1 MRISDGFG
9 TGIDFYA
16 AYVNPINQ
24 QPVFKMKSI
33 VKLLVAGA
41 MLVAGSFVSMAQPG
55 GGRPG
60 GQGGRQ
66 FDPAQMAQR
75 RADMMKETLK
85 LTDAQYAKVL
95 EMYKEESE
103 AMQKQMQ
110 SGERPR
116 MDRET
121 MEKQREE
128 QEKKLKAI
136 LTDEQFKTWTEQQQ
150 NMRRGGFGGPGGP
163 GGPGGGRP
171 PRP

>member
-1 MRISDGFG
+1 
-9 TGIDFYA
+9 
-16 AYVNPINQ
+16 
-24 QPVFKMKSI
+24 MKNVI
-33 VKLLVAGA
+33 KLLVAGV

-121 MEKQREE
+121 MQKQREE
-128 QEKKLKAI
+128 QNKKLKAI
-136 LTDEQFKTWTEQQQ
+136 LTEEQFKTWTEQQQ
-150 NMRRGGFGGPGGP
+150 EMRRGFGGPGGP

>member
-1 MRISDGFG
+1 
-9 TGIDFYA
+9 
-16 AYVNPINQ
+16 
-24 QPVFKMKSI
+24 MKNVI
-33 VKLLVAGA
+33 KLLVAGV

-75 RADMMKETLK
+75 RADMMKESLK

-121 MEKQREE
+121 MQKQREE

-136 LTDEQFKTWTEQQQ
+136 LTEEQFKTWTAQQQ
-150 NMRRGGFGGPGGP
+150 EMRRGFGGP

>member
-1 MRISDGFG
+1 
-9 TGIDFYA
+9 
-16 AYVNPINQ
+16 
-24 QPVFKMKSI
+24 MKNLT
-33 VKLLVAGA
+33 KLLVAGV

-128 QEKKLKAI
+128 QNKKLKAI
-136 LTDEQFKTWTEQQQ
+136 LTEEQFKTWTEQQQ
-150 NMRRGGFGGPGGP
+150 EMRRGFGGP

>member
-1 MRISDGFG
+1 
-9 TGIDFYA
+9 
-16 AYVNPINQ
+16 
-24 QPVFKMKSI
+24 MKNVI
-33 VKLLVAGA
+33 KLLVAGV

-66 FDPAQMAQR
+66 FAPAQMAQR
-75 RADMMKETLK
+75 RADMMKESLK

-121 MEKQREE
+121 MQKKREE

-136 LTDEQFKTWTEQQQ
+136 LTEEQFKTWTAQQQ
-150 NMRRGGFGGPGGP
+150 EMRRGFGGP

>member
-1 MRISDGFG
+1 
-9 TGIDFYA
+9 
-16 AYVNPINQ
+16 
-24 QPVFKMKSI
+24 MKNVI
-33 VKLLVAGA
+33 KLLVAGV

-60 GQGGRQ
+60 GQGGRR

-75 RADMMKETLK
+75 RADMMKESLK

-110 SGERPR
+110 SGERLR

-128 QEKKLKAI
+128 QNKKLKAI
-136 LTDEQFKTWTEQQQ
+136 LTEEQFKTWTEQQQ
-150 NMRRGGFGGPGGP
+150 EMRRGFGGPGGP

>member
-1 MRISDGFG
+1 
-9 TGIDFYA
+9 
-16 AYVNPINQ
+16 
-24 QPVFKMKSI
+24 MKSI

-75 RADMMKETLK
+75 RADQVKEAVK
-85 LTDAQYAKVL
+85 LTDEQYAKVL
-95 EMYKEESE
+95 ALYKEESE

-110 SGERPR
+110 SGQRPQ
-116 MDRET
+116 MDREA
-121 MEKQREE
+121 MQKQREE
-128 QEKKLKAI
+128 QNKKLQAI
-136 LTDEQFKTWTEQQQ
+136 LTPEQFKTWTEAQQ

-171 PRP
+171 RQ

>member
-1 MRISDGFG
+1 
-9 TGIDFYA
+9 
-16 AYVNPINQ
+16 
-24 QPVFKMKSI
+24 MKNLT
-33 VKLLVAGA
+33 KLLVAGV

-128 QEKKLKAI
+128 QNKKLKAI
-136 LTDEQFKTWTEQQQ
+136 LTEEQFKTWTEQQQ
-150 NMRRGGFGGPGGP
+150 EMRRGFGGPGGP

>member
-1 MRISDGFG
+1 
-9 TGIDFYA
+9 
-16 AYVNPINQ
+16 
-24 QPVFKMKSI
+24 MKSI

-41 MLVAGSFVSMAQPG
+41 ILVAGSFVSMAQPG

-116 MDRET
+116 MDREA
-121 MEKQREE
+121 MQKQREE

>member
-1 MRISDGFG
+1 
-9 TGIDFYA
+9 
-16 AYVNPINQ
+16 
-24 QPVFKMKSI
+24 MKNVI
-33 VKLLVAGA
+33 KLLVAGV

-75 RADMMKETLK
+75 RADMMKESLK

-110 SGERPR
+110 SGERPL

-128 QEKKLKAI
+128 QNKKLKAI
-136 LTDEQFKTWTEQQQ
+136 LTEEQFKTWTAQQQ
-150 NMRRGGFGGPGGP
+150 EMRRGFGGPGGP

>member
-1 MRISDGFG
+1 
-9 TGIDFYA
+9 
-16 AYVNPINQ
+16 
-24 QPVFKMKSI
+24 MKN
-33 VKLLVAGA
+33 VMKLLVAGM

-75 RADMMKETLK
+75 RADMMKETVK
-85 LTDAQYAKVL
+85 LTDEQYAKVL
-95 EMYKEESE
+95 ALYKEESE

-128 QEKKLKAI
+128 QNKKLQAI
-136 LTDEQFKTWTEQQQ
+136 LTEEQFKTWTEQQQ
-150 NMRRGGFGGPGGP
+150 EMRRGFGGP

>member
-1 MRISDGFG
+1 
-9 TGIDFYA
+9 
-16 AYVNPINQ
+16 
-24 QPVFKMKSI
+24 MKNVI
-33 VKLLVAGA
+33 KLLVAGV

-75 RADMMKETLK
+75 RADMMKESLK

-103 AMQKQMQ
+103 AIQKQMQ

-121 MEKQREE
+121 MQKQREE

-136 LTDEQFKTWTEQQQ
+136 LTEEQFKTWTAQQQ
-150 NMRRGGFGGPGGP
+150 EMRRGFGGP

>member
-1 MRISDGFG
+1 
-9 TGIDFYA
+9 
-16 AYVNPINQ
+16 
-24 QPVFKMKSI
+24 MKN
-33 VKLLVAGA
+33 VLKLLVAGV

-75 RADMMKETLK
+75 RADMMKQTVK
-85 LTDAQYAKVL
+85 LTDEQYAKVL
-95 EMYKEESE
+95 ALYKEESE

-116 MDRET
+116 MDREA
-121 MEKQREE
+121 MQKQREE
-128 QEKKLKAI
+128 QDAKLKAI
-136 LTDEQFKTWTEQQQ
+136 LTEEQFKTWTEAQQR
-150 NMRRGGFGGPGGP
+150 MRRGGPGGP

-171 PRP
+171 RQN

>member
-1 MRISDGFG
+1 
-9 TGIDFYA
+9 
-16 AYVNPINQ
+16 
-24 QPVFKMKSI
+24 MKN
-33 VKLLVAGA
+33 VMKLLVAGM

-75 RADMMKETLK
+75 RADMMKETVK
-85 LTDAQYAKVL
+85 LTDEQYAKVL
-95 EMYKEESE
+95 ALYKEESE

-116 MDRET
+116 MDREA
-121 MEKQREE
+121 MQKQREE
-128 QEKKLKAI
+128 QDAKLKAI
-136 LTDEQFKTWTEQQQ
+136 LTEEQFKTWTEAQQ
-150 NMRRGGFGGPGGP
+150 NRMLRGMGGP

-171 PRP
+171 RQ

>member
-1 MRISDGFG
+1 
-9 TGIDFYA
+9 
-16 AYVNPINQ
+16 
-24 QPVFKMKSI
+24 MKNLT
-33 VKLLVAGA
+33 KLLVAGV

-75 RADMMKETLK
+75 RADMMKEALK

-128 QEKKLKAI
+128 QNKKLKAI
-136 LTDEQFKTWTEQQQ
+136 LTEEQFKTWTEQQQ
-150 NMRRGGFGGPGGP
+150 EMRRGFGGPGGP

>member
-1 MRISDGFG
+1 
-9 TGIDFYA
+9 
-16 AYVNPINQ
+16 
-24 QPVFKMKSI
+24 MKSI

-75 RADMMKETLK
+75 RADQVKEAVK
-85 LTDAQYAKVL
+85 QTDEQYAKVL
-95 EMYKEESE
+95 ALYKEESE

-110 SGERPR
+110 SGQRPQ
-116 MDRET
+116 MDREA
-121 MEKQREE
+121 MQKQREE
-128 QEKKLKAI
+128 QNKKLQAI
-136 LTDEQFKTWTEQQQ
+136 LTPEQFKTWTEAQQ

-171 PRP
+171 RQ